1 VSLNPNALAAIRKE
15 MRAEKFYYSKVLQL
29 LPGGAGWVDLYNGR
43 KMAVVIV
50 ILVLYYPMA
59 MHQLSATTKSTIQCL
74 QFNSKLSVINKE
86 FI

>member
-1 VSLNPNALAAIRKE
+1 MSLNPNALAAARKE
-15 MRAEKFYYSKVLQL
+15 MRAEIFYYVKVLKL
-29 LPGGAGWVDLYNGR
+29 LPGVLANTVELYNGH
-43 KMAVVIV
+43 KTAVVI

-86 FI
+86 FL